1 MIRERY
7 QQVAD
12 HTDLPAP
19 REVCFIAGIMNAVE
33 GVPDELIPEEV
44 VPRLIAAKGSVT
56 VIATDKTGTLSES
69 RMDVRALDA
78 SATERPWTEF
88 GASV

>member
-19 REVCFIAGIMNAVE
+19 REVSFIAGIMNAVE

-44 VPRLIAAKGSVT
+44 VPR
-56 VIATDKTGTLSES
+56 
-69 RMDVRALDA
+69 
-78 SATERPWTEF
+78 
-88 GASV
+88 